1 MVEAA
6 KQLVAQSNS
15 TQSNSTKSLGAGAV
29 GISCATGLNQE
40 PAASNISSLYAVPTA
55 STTAAARDPS
65 NRSSTLGS
73 GMLGVAAGYP
83 QDQSLAKSLA
93 AQQVAMYQQHPDVQ
107 AAMSARSLPMSMS
120 SLHAMLL
127 SERLQQDAAAMAASS
142 SSAAAI
148 TANPHN
154 VGSCAATVENLR
166 NEALCFVFNAGLN
179 SIAGASSGSGMGAT
193 SSARNVMISSNVA
206 AASSMAAASS
216 LKVDLSRMS
225 SILSAS
231 SSSQPPPVAA
241 ASLPVSRTNLASP
254 TAANVSTTV
263 AQPQQQQQ
271 QQPQRSTARSI
282 VEEIVKLQMF
292 RAKGILTEFEFQ
304 MAKKKLLGLP

>member
-1 MVEAA
+1 
-6 KQLVAQSNS
+6 
-15 TQSNSTKSLGAGAV
+15 LGAGAV
-29 GISCATGLNQE
+29 GISGATTGLNQE
-40 PAASNISSLYAVPTA
+40 PAASNISSLYAAPTA
-55 STTAAARDPS
+55 STTTSARDPS
-65 NRSSTLGS
+65 NLSSTLGS
-73 GMLGVAAGYP
+73 GMLGAAAGYP
-83 QDQSLAKSLA
+83 QDQPLALAKSLA
-93 AQQVAMYQQHPDVQ
+93 AQQVAMYQQHPDVK
-107 AAMSARSLPMSMS
+107 AAMSARSLPTS

-127 SERLQQDAAAMAASS
+127 SERLQKDAAAMAASS
-142 SSAAAI
+142 SSAAAAI
-148 TANPHN
+148 TANPY
-154 VGSCAATVENLR
+154 AATVENLR
-166 NEALCFVFNAGLN
+166 NEALRFVFNAGLN

-193 SSARNVMISSNVA
+193 SSARNVMISSNMA
-206 AASSMAAASS
+206 TASSMAAASS

-241 ASLPVSRTNLASP
+241 ASLPVSRTNLASS

-271 QQPQRSTARSI
+271 QPQRSTASI
-282 VEEIVKLQMF
+282 VEEIVQLQMF